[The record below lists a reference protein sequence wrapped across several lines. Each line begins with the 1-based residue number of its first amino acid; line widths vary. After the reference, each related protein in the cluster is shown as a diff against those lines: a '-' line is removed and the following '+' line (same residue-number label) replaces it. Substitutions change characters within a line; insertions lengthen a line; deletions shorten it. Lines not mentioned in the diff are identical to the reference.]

1 MTYPLRPETTPGY
14 VAARLDDTTLLIDLL
29 AVPNIM
35 NDTDTV
41 QNNGRK
47 VLQRNGRDLEP
58 VPLAGSMQSF
68 ANGRRTQ
75 IMVIADKTGE
85 FALSCD
91 DIRVL
96 PAAKLNVQPL
106 RRCMGG
112 PESLFVGMA
121 MIDETIA
128 FLCNAED
135 LGTITR
141 RLWEQEHGKLT
152 SNPD

>member
-1 MTYPLRPETTPGY
+1 MTYALRPETASGY
-14 VAARLDDTTLLIDLL
+14 VAARMDDTTLLIDLL
-29 AVPNIM
+29 AVPDIR
-35 NDTDTV
+35 NDADTV

-47 VLQRNGRDLEP
+47 VLRRNGRDLEL
-58 VPLAGSMQSF
+58 VPLAGSMQSL

-75 IMVIADKTGE
+75 ILVIADNKGE
-85 FALSCD
+85 FALCCD

-106 RRCMGG
+106 RRCMNG
-112 PESLFVGMA
+112 PESLFVGMTR
-121 MIDETIA
+121 IDETIA

>member
-1 MTYPLRPETTPGY
+1 MAYPSQPETTPGY
-14 VAARLDDTTLLIDLL
+14 VAARLDDTTLLINLL
-29 AVPNIM
+29 AVPDIR
-35 NDTDTV
+35 NDADTV

-47 VLQRNGRDLEP
+47 VLRRSGRYLEP
-58 VPLAGSMQSF
+58 VSLAGSMQSL

-75 IMVIADKTGE
+75 ILIVADKTGE
-85 FALSCD
+85 FALYCD

-96 PAAKLNVQPL
+96 PAAKLNIQPL
-106 RRCMGG
+106 RRCMSG
-112 PESLFVGMA
+112 PTSLFIGMA
-121 MIDETIA
+121 KIGETIA

-141 RLWEQEHGKLT
+141 QFWEQEHGKLT